1 MYNLMKLELEKIV
14 EIVGPEIDNT
24 TKASDGTTTNEEQ
37 NTINGVDDNKT
48 EGELGRMIKFPNV
61 EECRIL
67 SYDFCNK
74 NRRIAWHY
82 METCYTVNIDFLERR
97 NLC

>member
-67 SYDFCNK
+67 SYDFCDK
-74 NRRIAWHY
+74 NRRIA
-82 METCYTVNIDFLERR
+82 
-97 NLC
+97 